1 MLNKH
6 RLFSISS
13 IAVLLACGFAC
24 AQETPKDS
32 NSKIAD
38 ATKTETKKTEV
49 TTTTTTTPANTE
61 TQKPTETVSPQDI
74 TKASEAFGHFI
85 GRNLK
90 APGVNFDIESI
101 IKGMREGAAGKP
113 APMSDKDYE
122 ELMARI
128 QEQAY
133 TQLAAEN
140 LKKANEFMDTNAKT
154 AKIVIVEPGKLQYI
168 IEKEGQGAVVPEHGN
183 PEIQYTGKYLD
194 GTTFGSSADAGGPIS
209 LPLDQTIPG
218 VAKGIAGMKEGEK
231 RKIFIH
237 PDLGYGTA
245 GQLPPNSLLIF
256 EVEVVKAT
264 APEKAKEAANELTEF
279 SLDDLADLD
288 DALDE
293 ELFEGDVVEAN
304 IAPGTTAAGIT
315 APQAPA
321 PKK

>member
-6 RLFSISS
+6 RLFSIGSV
-13 IAVLLACGFAC
+13 AVLFACGFAC
-24 AQETPKDS
+24 AQETPKS
-32 NSKIAD
+32 NSPKQTAD
-38 ATKTETKKTEV
+38 TTKVETKKVDV
-49 TTTTTTTPANTE
+49 TTTTPPKVE
-61 TQKPTETVSPQDI
+61 TAKTSETISPQDI

-122 ELMARI
+122 ELMAKI

-140 LKKANEFMDTNAKT
+140 LKKANEFMEANAKT
-154 AKIVIVEPGKLQYI
+154 DKIVIVEPGKLAYI
-168 IEKEGQGAVVPEHGN
+168 IEKEGQGAVVPEHGT
-183 PEIQYTGKYLD
+183 PEIQYTGKYID
-194 GTTFGSSADAGGPIS
+194 GTTFGSSADAGGPIT

-218 VAKGIAGMKEGEK
+218 VGKGIAGMKEGEK

-256 EVEVVKAT
+256 EVEVVKAV
-264 APEKAKEAANELTEF
+264 APEKTKEAANELSEF
-279 SLDDLADLD
+279 
-288 DALDE
+288 ALDE
-293 ELFEGDVVEAN
+293 IADMDDVLDDEMFDADIVDGA
-304 IAPGTTAAGIT
+304 T
-315 APQAPA
+315 APA
-321 PKK
+321 PK